1 MMKKS
6 LLLILAI
13 ACSAGAKD
21 LGTWGDLWPIQEQD
35 MLTFIQQRLK
45 SMEADGSLV
54 REQKVVQERVKAHIL
69 RPPPV
74 AGLRLADKNET
85 RYIDPTFTVDKDIAD
100 GKGVVFAHKGD
111 NINPLEHVPFRE
123 TLYFIDGDDKRQ
135 IDWMKQQ
142 KPDTVISKIVLV
154 NGNIK
159 TSGESLDAQ
168 VYFDQNGTLSRRF
181 QLDAVPARV
190 TVAADGKRLRVDTF
204 AMEGGK

>member
-21 LGTWGDLWPIQEQD
+21 LGTWGDLYPVQEQD

-45 SMEADGSLV
+45 SMEADGSLA
-54 REQKVVQERVKAHIL
+54 REQKAVQERVKAHIL

-85 RYIDPTFTVDKDIAD
+85 HYIDPTFTVDKDIAD
-100 GKGVVFAHKGD
+100 GKGMVFAHKGD
-111 NINPLEHVPFRE
+111 RINPLEHVPFRE

-168 VYFDQNGTLSRRF
+168 VYFDQNGTLCRKF

>member
-1 MMKKS
+1 MKKS

-21 LGTWGDLWPIQEQD
+21 LGTWGDLYPIQEQD

-45 SMEADGSLV
+45 WLEADGSLA
-54 REQKVVQERVKAHIL
+54 REQIAVQERVKAHIL

-74 AGLRLADKNET
+74 VGLRLADKNET
-85 RYIDPTFTVDKDIAD
+85 HYIDPTFTVDKDIAD

-111 NINPLEHVPFRE
+111 KINPLEHVPFRE

>member
-1 MMKKS
+1 MKPS
-6 LLLILAI
+6 SLMFLLLFAT
-13 ACSAGAKD
+13 AAGARD
-21 LGTWGDLWPIQEQD
+21 LGTWGDLYPVQEQD

-45 SMEADGSLV
+45 SMEADGSLA
-54 REQKVVQERVKAHIL
+54 REQKAVQERVKAHIL

-74 AGLRLADKNET
+74 TGLRLADKSET

-111 NINPLEHVPFRE
+111 KINPLEHVPFRE

-168 VYFDQNGTLSRRF
+168 VYFDQNGTLSRKF

-190 TVAADGKRLRVDTF
+190 TVAGDGKRLRVDTF
-204 AMEGGK
+204 AMEGEK

>member
-6 LLLILAI
+6 FLLILGI
-13 ACSAGAKD
+13 ACGAGAKD
-21 LGTWGDLWPIQEQD
+21 LGTWGDLYPIQEQD
-35 MLTFIQQRLK
+35 MLIFIQQRLK

-54 REQKVVQERVKAHIL
+54 REQKAVQERVKAHIL

-74 AGLRLADKNET
+74 VWLRLAKKNET
-85 RYIDPTFTVDKDIAD
+85 HYVDPTFIVDKDIAD
-100 GKGVVFAHKGD
+100 GNGVVFAHKGD
-111 NINPLEHVPFRE
+111 KINPLEHVPFRE

-142 KPDTVISKIVLV
+142 KPDTVISKIILV

-159 TSGESLDAQ
+159 SSGEKLNAQ

-190 TVAADGKRLRVDTF
+190 TVAVDGKRLRVDSFTL
-204 AMEGGK
+204 EGEK

>member
-21 LGTWGDLWPIQEQD
+21 LGTWGDLYPVQEQD

-45 SMEADGSLV
+45 SMEADGSLA
-54 REQKVVQERVKAHIL
+54 REQKAVQERVKAHIL

-74 AGLRLADKNET
+74 TGLRLADKSET
-85 RYIDPTFTVDKDIAD
+85 HYIDPTFTVDKDIAD

-111 NINPLEHVPFRE
+111 RINPLEHVPFRE

-168 VYFDQNGTLSRRF
+168 VYFDQNGTLSRKF

>member
-21 LGTWGDLWPIQEQD
+21 LGTWGDLYPVLEQD

-45 SMEADGSLV
+45 SMEADGSLA
-54 REQKVVQERVKAHIL
+54 REQKAVQERVKAHIL

-85 RYIDPTFTVDKDIAD
+85 HYIDPTFTVDKDIAD

-111 NINPLEHVPFRE
+111 RINPLEHVPFRE

-204 AMEGGK
+204 AMEGEK

>member
-1 MMKKS
+1 M
-6 LLLILAI
+6 
-13 ACSAGAKD
+13 
-21 LGTWGDLWPIQEQD
+21 
-35 MLTFIQQRLK
+35 
-45 SMEADGSLV
+45 
-54 REQKVVQERVKAHIL
+54 
-69 RPPPV
+69 
-74 AGLRLADKNET
+74 
-85 RYIDPTFTVDKDIAD
+85 
-100 GKGVVFAHKGD
+100 VFAHKGD
-111 NINPLEHVPFRE
+111 RINPLEHVPFRE

-168 VYFDQNGTLSRRF
+168 VYFDQNGPLSRRF

-204 AMEGGK
+204 AMEGEK